1 MGELAKKINRDKST
15 TTVLV
20 RKLKKAG
27 LVSEQ
32 TAAKDKRNKII
43 TLTEKGQEYNKIT
56 ADISDNLIK
65 TFYKDFTPQEQ
76 EQFFN
81 FLIRIE
87 KNFE

>member
-1 MGELAKKINRDKST
+1 MGELSKKINRDKST

-20 RKLKKAG
+20 RKLKEAG

-32 TAAKDKRNKII
+32 TAEKDKRNKII
-43 TLTEKGQEYNKIT
+43 TLTEKGREYNKIT
-56 ADISDNLIK
+56 ADISDDLIQ
-65 TFYKDFTPQEQ
+65 TFYTDFTPQEQ

>member
-20 RKLKKAG
+20 RKLEKAG
-27 LVSEQ
+27 LVSEK
-32 TAAKDKRNKII
+32 TAEKDKRNKII
-43 TLTEKGQEYNKIT
+43 SLTEKGREYNKIT
-56 ADISDNLIK
+56 SNISDDLIQ